1 MDYITRTRRDPR
13 NELLKWTLIEILTYL
28 MNTWII
34 FFFWGK
40 WEMRHWWLIICSVI
54 MNTQS
59 ITSNSIWW
67 SSGGGQSNGRLS
79 YPILLKHLL
88 NNPVF
93 LYWLKWSPLPSTKFF
108 YILRSVPG
116 LFCSIYLDESHTITL
131 FYWPFMW
138 VEDTALIHSNN
149 SLCFN
154 SANSTRPRSKCFVCV
169 TSFCLHGNSVRKSC
183 CYLCSA
189 DRKWGTEKL
198 NHWHQV
204 AQPESRGSGFEF
216 RESGFRVCAPK
227 DYATLPL
234 TMRQWG
240 PFFWRLK
247 KI

>member
-13 NELLKWTLIEILTYL
+13 NELLKWTLTEILTYL

-40 WEMRHWWLIICSVI
+40 WEMGHWWLIICSVI

-59 ITSNSIWW
+59 ITVIAYDRVQVEGKVMGDQVIQFLWHIYWITQSFFTDWNGLLYHKLNSFI
-67 SSGGGQSNGRLS
+67 
-79 YPILLKHLL
+79 
-88 NNPVF
+88 
-93 LYWLKWSPLPSTKFF
+93 YW
-108 YILRSVPG
+108 G
-116 LFCSIYLDESHTITL
+116 LFLGYFVPFIWMNLTRSLYFIDPLCELRTQHWFIVITASASIVLTL
-131 FYWPFMW
+131 PGPVLSALCVLPHFVF
-138 VEDTALIHSNN
+138 TATLW
-149 SLCFN
+149 
-154 SANSTRPRSKCFVCV
+154 
-169 TSFCLHGNSVRKSC
+169 RKAADP
-183 CYLCSA
+183 CSA

-204 AQPESRGSGFEF
+204 PQPESRGSGFEF